1 LIDPV
6 VEFSH
11 VSVDIQGNRAL
22 SDVSFTI
29 KAGEKWAIVG
39 PNGSGKTTLLKIVN
53 GYLRPSAGE
62 VSVLGGKVGETS
74 LPEIRKRSGFVSS
87 YLDNLLESDDNTL
100 DVVVSGMYGAT
111 RLWGVPPKED
121 VKRARDILRELGCAR
136 FEDRRLR
143 ELSQGER
150 QKILIGRALMPDPG
164 LLTFDEPC
172 ASLDLGARESFLRG
186 IEAIAKDQKRAALAM
201 IYVTHSI
208 DEIPDCFTN
217 AILMKKGKPMAVGKI
232 RRIITGKNLSD
243 CFDVKVEVR
252 RWRGRLYPVV
262 V

>member
-1 LIDPV
+1 MNP
-6 VEFSH
+6 
-11 VSVDIQGNRAL
+11 
-22 SDVSFTI
+22 
-29 KAGEKWAIVG
+29 GEKWAIVG

-53 GYLRPSAGE
+53 GYLRPSMGE
-62 VSVLGGKVGETS
+62 VSVLGGKFGETS

-121 VKRARDILRELGCAR
+121 VKRAQEILRELGCAR

-172 ASLDLGARESFLRG
+172 ASLDLGARESFLKG
-186 IEAIAKDQKRAALAM
+186 IEAIAKDRKRAALAM
-201 IYVTHSI
+201 
-208 DEIPDCFTN
+208 
-217 AILMKKGKPMAVGKI
+217 
-232 RRIITGKNLSD
+232 
-243 CFDVKVEVR
+243 
-252 RWRGRLYPVV
+252 
-262 V
+262 